1 MVNPLSALESLKKL
15 AGKVGAAGKD
25 LKARRERIL
34 QRLDELHHL
43 PPTREDVLESL
54 YMVVDQGEED
64 FRNRLAV
71 QLKSSLQN
79 AELGT
84 ITGKFPLLCP
94 NSGRA
99 WYDLLGVSIYG
110 LFAPQVK
117 ESLARIIADME
128 WPEAGP
134 SIAERRNEIEK
145 LHKELTLIERELS
158 ELEQAAESAGVTI
171 Q

>member
-1 MVNPLSALESLKKL
+1 MGNPLSALESLKKL

-25 LKARRERIL
+25 LKSRRERIL

-43 PPTREDVLESL
+43 PPTKQDALESL
-54 YMVVDQGEED
+54 YAVVDAGSD
-64 FRNRLAV
+64 DYANRLQV
-71 QLKSSLQN
+71 QLTAHLQN
-79 AELGT
+79 AEMGT
-84 ITGKFPLLCP
+84 ISGQFPLLCP
-94 NSGRA
+94 NSGRS
-99 WYDLLGVSIYG
+99 WYDILGVSIYG

-117 ESLARIIADME
+117 ESLKRIVDDME

-145 LHKELTLIERELS
+145 LHKELTGIEAELA
-158 ELEQAAESAGVTI
+158 ELEEAAKAAGVTI